1 MRVGSAQHRD
11 LFCRWFIETHVV
23 WEPGDLPW
31 PPLDVALVE
40 RLRAFPFWSHARSIE
55 RRAGKLV
62 TAFAQK
68 IEDPLM
74 SEAVALQGMEE
85 TRHGRLM
92 GHVLE
97 HYGIDVPEVPFA
109 EPGGTMEDFRI
120 FGFGECMDSFLGFGA
135 FAIARR
141 KRLSPAALF
150 DISDIFMWEEARHI
164 AFFVNWWRY
173 EQARA
178 GRDGVLRRT
187 LESVG
192 DYLKTVS
199 APARGAAD
207 VPWPKLEGTEL
218 FESIAAD
225 ITPAVFLAAALEANR
240 SMMARIDHRLLRP
253 VLMPR
258 LATALLLAIRA
269 LPPRERAVT
278 QPVSPFVR
286 AGI

>member
-1 MRVGSAQHRD
+1 MRVGSTQHRD

-62 TAFAQK
+62 TAFAQT
-68 IEDPLM
+68 IEDPLIR
-74 SEAVALQGMEE
+74 EAVALQGMEE

-92 GHVLE
+92 GHVLQ
-97 HYGIDVPEVPFA
+97 HYGIDVPEVAFV
-109 EPGGTMEDFRI
+109 EPRGTTEDFRV

-141 KRLSPAALF
+141 KRLFPAALLDIF
-150 DISDIFMWEEARHI
+150 DRFMWEEARHI

-192 DYLKTVS
+192 YYVKTVS
-199 APARGAAD
+199 APARGVAD
-207 VPWPKLEGTEL
+207 VPWPKLEGNEL

-225 ITPAVFLAAALEANR
+225 ITPAMFLAAALEANR
-240 SMMARIDHRLLRP
+240 SMMARIDRRLLRP

-258 LATALLLAIRA
+258 LATALLLTIRA
-269 LPPRERAVT
+269 LPPREPAVT
-278 QPVSPFVR
+278 PPVSPFAR
-286 AGI
+286 AGT